1 MLYHLSRSLLFLL
14 KAEKAHQ
21 LTFKCLKIALSFPF
35 VKPVLKYCN
44 TVKSGKLKR
53 SVCGINFPNPVGL
66 AAGFDK
72 NARLIDEWEVFGFG
86 FIEIGTVTPRPQ
98 PGNPKPRLFR
108 LLEDKAI
115 INRMGFNNDGAD
127 VIAQRLAQRKSKII
141 VGGNIGK
148 NKDTPNE
155 HAVTDYLIC
164 FNKLYDVVDYFVVN
178 VSSPNTPGLREL
190 QEAES
195 LKTILSALKHKSREK
210 NQMKPIFLK
219 ISPDLTQSQLD
230 QIIGIVEQTNT
241 DGIIATNTTISRT
254 GLKSSAR
261 LTSQVGGLS
270 GKPLKAQ
277 STAVLAYLA
286 KQRTKKFALIA
297 SGGIHDPIDAV
308 EKINSGADL
317 LQLFTGFIYEGPG
330 LVKQINWQLCR

>member
-1 MLYHLSRSLLFLL
+1 
-14 KAEKAHQ
+14 
-21 LTFKCLKIALSFPF
+21 
-35 VKPVLKYCN
+35 
-44 TVKSGKLKR
+44 
-53 SVCGINFPNPVGL
+53 
-66 AAGFDK
+66 
-72 NARLIDEWEVFGFG
+72 
-86 FIEIGTVTPRPQ
+86 
-98 PGNPKPRLFR
+98 
-108 LLEDKAI
+108 
-115 INRMGFNNDGAD
+115 
-127 VIAQRLAQRKSKII
+127 
-141 VGGNIGK
+141 
-148 NKDTPNE
+148 
-155 HAVTDYLIC
+155 
-164 FNKLYDVVDYFVVN
+164 
-178 VSSPNTPGLREL
+178 
-190 QEAES
+190 
-195 LKTILSALKHKSREK
+195 
-210 NQMKPIFLK
+210 MKPIFLK